1 MLEVL
6 WEFHL
11 KFSIDF
17 RPFQYFYI
25 SAEPEIT
32 TIKGK
37 NMYGIN
43 MSFHFI
49 SFGGTAPHSSIR
61 RLLSLG
67 KVEVP
72 VLVLSK
78 SA

>member
-1 MLEVL
+1 MI
-6 WEFHL
+6 
-11 KFSIDF
+11 SID
-17 RPFQYFYI
+17 RDVHLRGLVKSI
-25 SAEPEIT
+25 ESTMAVTMESGEA
-32 TIKGK
+32 GWK
-37 NMYGIN
+37 NMYGN

-49 SFGGTAPHSSIR
+49 SFGGTAPHPSLR
-61 RLLSLG
+61 KLLSLG